1 MKIDFFFAWTKN
13 KDKSDEYTKSVGGGF
28 KLPAIFRWLN
38 IFRRKN
44 KKKDD
49 K

>member
-13 KDKSDEYTKSVGGGF
+13 KDKSDEYTKAVDGGF
-28 KLPAIFRWLN
+28 KLPSFLRWLN
-38 IFRRKN
+38 IFKKN
-44 KKKDD
+44 KNED